1 MPHKFA
7 DGWSSNNADTF
18 TLGRGTH
25 VQNLDNDLETGQ
37 LVSILTCPLD
47 IPPYVSL
54 AKRPVQDLRK
64 NATTSYITVTS

>member
-47 IPPYVSL
+47 IPPFL
-54 AKRPVQDLRK
+54 
-64 NATTSYITVTS
+64 